1 MIRCLIIE
9 DEKIAAES
17 LKLLLDEVEPESEV
31 VAVLQTVEDSVI
43 FLQSNPDVDL
53 VFADIHLADGSAFAI
68 FERVE
73 VKCPVIFT
81 TAYDEYAIKAF
92 KVNSIDYLLKPI
104 IKDDLQCAIK
114 KFKKI
119 TNSLDFSNIFRIF
132 ASEIK
137 SASKKYKSYFLIPE
151 RDKLVPVSVNDIA
164 YIYICDKLTKVVVK
178 SNKSYILS
186 QNLDEVYHQLDPT
199 LFFRANRQ
207 FVVAHDSIKDVTL
220 WFGNKISLNMKV
232 PTPEKIIVSK
242 ARVAEFKAWY
252 SA

>member
-1 MIRCLIIE
+1 MIRSLIIE

-17 LKLLLDEVEPESEV
+17 LKMLLAEVEPEIEV
-31 VAVLQTVEDSVI
+31 VGVLQTVEDSVL
-43 FLQSNPDVDL
+43 FLQSNHDIDL
-53 VFADIHLADGSAFAI
+53 VFADIHLADGSTLSI

-119 TNSLDFSNIFRIF
+119 TNTLDFSSFFRIF
-132 ASEIK
+132 ATQIK
-137 SASKKYKSYFLIPE
+137 GSAKKYKSYFLIPE
-151 RDKLVPVSVNDIA
+151 RDKLVPVSVNEIA
-164 YIYICDKLTKVVVK
+164 YICICDKLTKVVLK
-178 SNKSYILS
+178 SNKSYSLS

-207 FVVAHDSIKDVTL
+207 FIVSHDSIKDVTL
-220 WFGNKISLNMKV
+220 WFGNKISLNMEV
-232 PTPEKIIVSK
+232 PTPERVIVSK